1 MGLSLEGNVVTT
13 RRDTNVKFYGDP
25 YLSTSDIL
33 LGMVDQPRAAQPLY
47 TALKDLY
54 AGLRQ

>member
-1 MGLSLEGNVVTT
+1 MGVSLEGNVVMT
-13 RRDTNVKFYGDP
+13 RRDMNVKFYGDP

-33 LGMVDQPRAAQPLY
+33 LGMVDQPKAAQPLY
-47 TALKDLY
+47 SALKDLY